1 MEEKKRYKVYKI
13 IMLIVLVAFI
23 TFMITSIGLYQYF
36 VKGDNFNV
44 VKCIM
49 EEKKRYKVYKIIMLI
64 VLVAFITFMITSI
77 GLYQYFVK
85 GDNLNKHLL
94 LSASPESK
102 DIANSL
108 DTYKAILDKYYLGE
122 INEEDLKE
130 GAIRGYIEGVGD
142 KYTEYISKEEMQEYM
157 EDTKGNFVG
166 IGIYMIQD
174 KKSDKIMVV
183 APIKNSPAEKA
194 GVQAGDL
201 ILAVDEQECTANDM
215 NTISSKIKGE
225 AGTTVKLKLQRGNE
239 TLELDIK
246 RESVT
251 VNPVESKML
260 ESNIG
265 YIKFTSFDENTSE
278 DFKKNF
284 ETLQKQG
291 AKSLIID
298 LRPIKNSPAEKA
310 GVQAGDLILAVDG
323 QECTA
328 NDMNTIS
335 SKIKGEAGTI
345 VKLKL
350 QRGNDTLE
358 LEIKRESVTVNPV
371 ESKMLESNIGYIKF
385 TSFDENTS
393 EDFKKNFETLQKKGA
408 KSLIID
414 LRNNGGGIVGEAL
427 KIADYITEKDSVLL
441 YEVNK

>member
-1 MEEKKRYKVYKI
+1 
-13 IMLIVLVAFI
+13 
-23 TFMITSIGLYQYF
+23 
-36 VKGDNFNV
+36 
-44 VKCIM
+44 M

-94 LSASPESK
+94 LSASTESK

-108 DTYKAILDKYYLGE
+108 DKYKAILNKYYLGE
-122 INEEDLKE
+122 INEEKLKE
-130 GAIRGYIEGVGD
+130 GAIKGYIEGLGD

-174 KKSDKIMVV
+174 KKTDKIMIV

-201 ILAVDEQECTANDM
+201 ILAVDEQECTAKDM

-225 AGTTVKLKLQRGNE
+225 AGTTVKLKLQRENE
-239 TLELDIK
+239 TLDLEIK

-291 AKSLIID
+291 
-298 LRPIKNSPAEKA
+298 
-310 GVQAGDLILAVDG
+310 V
-323 QECTA
+323 
-328 NDMNTIS
+328 
-335 SKIKGEAGTI
+335 
-345 VKLKL
+345 
-350 QRGNDTLE
+350 
-358 LEIKRESVTVNPV
+358 
-371 ESKMLESNIGYIKF
+371 
-385 TSFDENTS
+385 
-393 EDFKKNFETLQKKGA
+393 

-414 LRNNGGGIVGEAL
+414 LRNNGGGIVDEAL
-427 KIADYITEKDSVLL
+427 EIADYMTEKDSILL
-441 YEVNK
+441 YEVDKENKETIKKSQNDPIIKMPVILLTNKNTASSSEILAGALKDLGKAKIVGTKTYGKGIIQEILTLPDGSGIKITTEKYLTPNKTEINKVGIEPDEKVELSENMENILEVEESDDTQLKRAIQMLK